1 MKNHPLCSL
10 VWVAVFL
17 AVSVP
22 VSVEAAWTLKPRVFA
37 EAQYD
42 DNVFLSERDEQD
54 DFVTTIAPGIHVAH
68 EGPTD
73 DLNLDYQFKH
83 SFFRDDNELDY
94 SAHRGQLDARKDL
107 NQWFGI
113 GLREAIIRSEDPVE
127 LTGLVTFERPSF
139 RRGERFPY
147 TRNILQPDAVFRF
160 GEGRFV
166 RFQYRYNLLRNEDEG
181 FADQDTQFFA
191 GTIGYRFTV
200 RHAVEMFLQ
209 HSNWDYGETIPPEP
223 SRDGDGNEVRGRY
236 TYSINPRTDVFA
248 SYRFRQRTF
257 DEESRGFFDFMVH
270 DPRAGFSYDIL
281 ENLSFSASAGYAFR
295 TAEDR
300 DQEGNFS
307 GRFDLNGEYR
317 RLALDVYGET
327 GMDDDLWTAEV
338 LGFYEFWR
346 TGFRL
351 LYPFL
356 EKLLGEGYFYIERDD
371 FKDIDRADRIL
382 SGRASLTYEVLRWLF
397 CSVDYQYLERSS
409 SEFLES
415 FEENRFFGRITV
427 EYDLLE
433 RKAQELEPRKST
445 R

>member
-1 MKNHPLCSL
+1 L
-10 VWVAVFL
+10 
-17 AVSVP
+17 
-22 VSVEAAWTLKPRVFA
+22 T
-37 EAQYD
+37 
-42 DNVFLSERDEQD
+42 
-54 DFVTTIAPGIHVAH
+54 
-68 EGPTD
+68 
-73 DLNLDYQFKH
+73 
-83 SFFRDDNELDY
+83 
-94 SAHRGQLDARKDL
+94 
-107 NQWFGI
+107 
-113 GLREAIIRSEDPVE
+113 EAIIRSEEPVE
-127 LTGLVTFERPSF
+127 LTGLITFERPSF

-147 TRNILQPDAVFRF
+147 TRNILQPYAVFRF
-160 GEGRFV
+160 GEGRFI
-166 RFQYRYNLLRNEDEG
+166 RFQYRYNLLRNEGEG
-181 FADQDTQFFA
+181 WADQDMHYFA
-191 GTIGYRFTV
+191 GIVGYRFTV
-200 RHAVEMFLQ
+200 RHAAELFLQ
-209 HSNWDYGETIPPEP
+209 HSNLNYGETIPPRP
-223 SRDGDGNEVRGRY
+223 PRDAYADEARGRY

-248 SYRFRQRTF
+248 EYRYRQRIF
-257 DEESRGFFDFMVH
+257 DEESRGFFDYKVH

-281 ENLSFSASAGYAFR
+281 EDLSASASAGYAFR

-300 DQEGNFS
+300 DQEGNYS
-307 GRFDLNGEYR
+307 GRFDLTGAYR
-317 RLALDVYGET
+317 RLTLDAYGET
-327 GMDDDLWTAEV
+327 GMDDDFVSAEV

-433 RKAQELEPRKST
+433 NKTQELEPRGST